1 MTYDLPDLL
10 LMLNQ
15 MEASALDDL
24 QFGVIHFNDEFMVE
38 RYNRYEQIATG
49 VRPERVIGNHVFT
62 QVAQCMNNYLVAQR
76 FEDAMATGTV
86 LDDALPYVLTWKMR
100 PTRVTLRLLWSPA
113 SYGGYVIIQRAD

>member
-24 QFGVIHFNDEFMVE
+24 PFGVIHFNDAFIVE
-38 RYNRYEQIATG
+38 RYNRVEQQATG
-49 VRPERVIGNHVFT
+49 AKPERVIGTHVFT

-76 FEDAMATGTV
+76 FEDAMAAGV
-86 LDDALPYVLTWKMR
+86 SLDATLPYVLTWKMR
-100 PTRVTLRLLWSPA
+100 PTAVTLRLLWSTA
-113 SYGGYVIIQRAD
+113 SDGGYIIIARAD

>member
-24 QFGVIHFNDEFMVE
+24 PFGVIHFNDAFTVE
-38 RYNRYEQIATG
+38 RYNRVEQQATG
-49 VRPERVIGNHVFT
+49 AKPERVVGTHVFT

-76 FEDAMATGTV
+76 FEDAMAAGV
-86 LDDALPYVLTWKMR
+86 SLDATLPYVLTWKMR
-100 PTRVTLRLLWSPA
+100 PTAVTLRLLWSTA
-113 SYGGYVIIQRAD
+113 SDGGYIIIVRAD